1 MSQFNILALHYPIG
15 YKSASRFLQEY
26 TVEHFQWD
34 GLSNL
39 IGYKFK
45 KMILKPKK
53 TSPYFIK

>member
-45 KMILKPKK
+45 KNDFKTQKKLPLIL
-53 TSPYFIK
+53 